1 METDPTAVCELLVGL
16 GDVTIVGVDA
26 VDPDEPIRV
35 HVETR
40 RQRPDCH
47 RCETPAVVKDRPLVE
62 LVDLPVFGRPA
73 RLVWRKH
80 RWACPDDMCPSGS
93 WTEQEPRI
101 AAPRLA
107 LTDRAGRWV
116 TFQVGYHGRTV
127 NEVAQDL
134 NCDWHTVN
142 DAVIAYG
149 TALIDDDD
157 RIGDA
162 PALGLDETLC
172 SRIGRWRT
180 QAWSTQIVDVGEGR
194 LLDVV
199 EGRSAAGPAAWL
211 AARGEA
217 WCSQIRWA
225 TLDLSGPYR
234 NVFDTMLPGTAP
246 DRIPGPSPP
255 RQSLLPPEEPSISHP
270 PSRKHGQDRTS
281 HTLSGGP
288 DQQGG
293 QNSDGDKGSVFTR

>member
-1 METDPTAVCELLVGL
+1 VETDPTAVCELLVGL
-16 GDVTIVGVDA
+16 GDVNVLGVDV
-26 VDPDEPIRV
+26 VDPDEPIRI

-40 RQRPDCH
+40 RPRPGCQRCG
-47 RCETPAVVKDRPLVE
+47 TPAVVKDRPRVE
-62 LVDLPVFGRPA
+62 LVDLPAFGRPA

-80 RWACPDDMCPSGS
+80 RWTCPDTACPVGT

-101 AAPRLA
+101 AAARLA

-116 TFQVGYHGRTV
+116 TFQVGHHGRTV

-134 NCDWHTVN
+134 GCDWHTVN

-149 TALIDDDD
+149 TALIDDDED
-157 RIGDA
+157 RIGDVE
-162 PALGLDETLC
+162 ALGLDETLFC
-172 SRIGRWRT
+172 RLGRWRR

-199 EGRSAAGPAAWL
+199 EGRSAVGPAAWL

-217 WCSQIRWA
+217 WCSQIKWA

-234 NVFDTMLPGTAP
+234 NVFDTMLPGAIQVADP
-246 DRIPGPSPP
+246 FHVIKVRHEALRVRRRVRGPPLRP
-255 RQSLLPPEEPSISHP
+255 VAAGR
-270 PSRKHGQDRTS
+270 
-281 HTLSGGP
+281 
-288 DQQGG
+288 
-293 QNSDGDKGSVFTR
+293 